1 MTTGIVIRHSRTCA
15 TQANKDARCNCD
27 PSYRAEVYDRRSKTK
42 VRKTFAN
49 LSEAKGWRHDTASGL
64 RKGTI
69 AAPSKRTLREAWDAF
84 LEGAREGTIRNR
96 SGDQF
101 KPSTLREYEAAM
113 KQRVLPDLGAVR
125 LADVQ
130 RRDVQRIADEMLAAG
145 SNPSTIRNAIMP
157 LRVVFRRALE
167 DGDVAVNPT
176 EGLRLPAVRGTR
188 DRIASPDEAAKL
200 LDALRNEDR
209 PLWATALYAGLRR
222 GELMGLRIEDV
233 DLAAGVI
240 RVEQA
245 YDPKER
251 AFVEPK
257 SRAGKR
263 KVPIAAVLRD
273 YLVEHKLSLGRSDG
287 LFFGRTATVPFD
299 DSSLAARAE
308 TDWTKALARM
318 REGDREAQLKPITL
332 HESRHTF
339 ASLMIAAGVN
349 AKALSTYL
357 GHSSVTITFDR
368 YGHLMPGNE
377 DEAAALLDAYLE
389 RASTKA
395 RLAQIDA

>member
-1 MTTGIVIRHSRTCA
+1 MSTGIVIRHSRGCV
-15 TQANKDARCNCD
+15 TQADRDAKCSCK
-27 PSYRAEVYDRRSKTK
+27 PSFRAEVFDKRSGKK
-42 VRKTFAN
+42 LRKTFRN
-49 LSEAKGWRHDTASGL
+49 QDEAKGWRHDTASGL

-69 AAPSKRTLREAWDAF
+69 NAPTKTTLREAWDAF
-84 LEGAREGTIRNR
+84 LDGARQGTIRNR

-101 KPSTLREYEAAM
+101 KPSALRGYEAAM
-113 KQRVLPDLGAVR
+113 KQRLLPDLAATR
-125 LADVQ
+125 LADIQ

-145 SNPSTIRNAIMP
+145 LNPSTIRNAVMR
-157 LRVVFRRALE
+157 LRVIFRRVLE
-167 DGDVAVNPT
+167 DGDLVVNPT

-200 LDALRNEDR
+200 LDGLRAEDR

-240 RVEQA
+240 RVERS

-251 AFVEPK
+251 VFVEPK
-257 SRAGKR
+257 SRAGRR

-273 YLVEHKLSLGRSDG
+273 YLVSHKLTLGRSEG
-287 LFFGRTATVPFD
+287 LFFGRTAETPFD

-308 TDWTKALARM
+308 TDWTKAKL
-318 REGDREAQLKPITL
+318 EPITL

-349 AKALSTYL
+349 AKALSAYL
-357 GHSSVTITFDR
+357 GHSAVAITFDR

-389 RASTKA
+389 RANTKA
-395 RLAQIDA
+395 RLAQVNA